1 MAVELPILGTDARY
15 TVAPSKII
23 CLGLNYRDHIA
34 ESASVRVQGF
44 GHDQPTEPVL
54 FPKLPSC
61 LIGPGDT
68 IRLPKIAESY
78 GFDSVRTDYEAE
90 LAVIIGERCRNV
102 DESDALSVVFGY
114 TCANDV
120 SQRNIQN
127 GDRSGWFRGK
137 SFDTFLP
144 VGPAVVPVAQISDVQ
159 NLRIR
164 AALNGSIVQESSTSE
179 MIFTVAAMIS
189 YISRNFTLE
198 PGDLILTGTPS
209 GVGPLAVGD
218 TIDVTVESIG
228 TLTNTVDRER

>member
-1 MAVELPILGTDARY
+1 MPIELPVLGTDERY
-15 TVAPSKII
+15 TVAPTKII

-34 ESASVRVQGF
+34 ESESVRVQGF
-44 GHDQPTEPVL
+44 GHDVPTEPVL

-61 LIGPGDT
+61 LIGPADT

-90 LAVIIGERCRNV
+90 LAVIIGARCRNV

-144 VGPAVVPVAQISDVQ
+144 VGPAVVPAARIADVQ
-159 NLRIR
+159 SLRIR
-164 AALNGSIVQESSTSE
+164 ATLNGSVVQESSTSA
-179 MIFTVAAMIS
+179 MIFTVARMIS

-198 PGDLILTGTPS
+198 RGDLILTGTPS
-209 GVGPLAVGD
+209 GVGPLSDGD
-218 TIDVTVESIG
+218 TIDVTIESIG
-228 TLTNTVDRER
+228 TLTNTVGREQ